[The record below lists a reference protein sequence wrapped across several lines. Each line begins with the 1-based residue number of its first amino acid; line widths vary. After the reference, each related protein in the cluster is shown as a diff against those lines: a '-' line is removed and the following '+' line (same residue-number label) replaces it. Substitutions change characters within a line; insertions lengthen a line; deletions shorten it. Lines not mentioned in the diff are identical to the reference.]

1 MRINGQSSMNIAQMR
16 LTDGSR
22 TWVSKHSNIL
32 KKGCR
37 DEYIQGII
45 QPSITYSKNS
55 AGTRISRSVIDR
67 INFGYMGI
75 HKNHGESIS
84 SINVNGTEYLKKDIP
99 AVDPQWCTQI
109 KAKNN
114 VVHFDNG
121 QYYKYTDR
129 EGNTH
134 TFTCDHDR
142 LIQPYSDL
150 ISGRQNSRS
159 YGITKFWN
167 MLSQDGTYLGLY
179 YSADEQK
186 RLLNDAG
193 IREGFFS
200 VESGSRKQDYFYSNG
215 SAGVAVRKFEYDAV
229 YDMFTNRGSALFN
242 KYEVGTIIKVGGKE
256 YTMNADGKFDIPYGE
271 DIFDIQFPKTSEGC
285 YTK

>member
-1 MRINGQSSMNIAQMR
+1 MRINGQSSMNIAQMLLAGSSR
-16 LTDGSR
+16 TVVSNRNNVPTKGSR
-22 TWVSKHSNIL
+22 DV
-32 KKGCR
+32 
-37 DEYIQGII
+37 YIQGVI
-45 QPSITYSKNS
+45 QSGFTYSKKS
-55 AGTRISRSVIDR
+55 AGSRISRSVMDT

-75 HKNHGESIS
+75 HKNHGESVN

-99 AVDPQWCTQI
+99 AVNPKWCTQI

-121 QYYKYTDR
+121 QYYKYTDT

-134 TFTCDHDR
+134 TFSCDHDR
-142 LIQPYSDL
+142 LAQPYSDL
-150 ISGRQNSRS
+150 ISGRQNSKS
-159 YGITKFWN
+159 YGIAKFWN

-179 YSADEQK
+179 YSAAEQK
-186 RLLNDAG
+186 QFLNDAG
-193 IREGFFS
+193 IKEGFFA
-200 VESGSRKQDYFYSNG
+200 VESGARKQDYFYSNG
-215 SAGVAVRKFEYDAV
+215 NAGVAVRKFEYDAV

-242 KYEVGTIIKVGGKE
+242 EYEVGTIIKVGGKE
-256 YTMNADGKFDIPYGE
+256 YAMNADRKFDIPYGE